1 MPDERRIEIRGGAVT
16 FKLLAG
22 GSGAPLVYFHSYYE
36 RSAWSPFLDCLA
48 RSFSVYAPSH
58 PGVAGPTRIETLHE
72 LLHLTPPH
80 HQPLSPP
87 PPERAPPGR
96 PSLAGLAGPPLAP
109 LFPPPAPGPTLVSP
123 PR

>member
-58 PGVAGPTRIETLHE
+58 PGVAGSTRPA
-72 LLHLTPPH
+72 TPPH
-80 HQPLSPP
+80 LLHPP
-87 PPERAPPGR
+87 PPPPDPLPPPRPPRAPPRG
-96 PSLAGLAGPPLAP
+96 PSFRGAAA
-109 LFPPPAPGPTLVSP
+109 APGA
-123 PR
+123 

>member
-58 PGVAGPTRIETLHE
+58 PGVAGSTGLETPPA
-72 LLHLTPPH
+72 LLH
-80 HQPLSPP
+80 
-87 PPERAPPGR
+87 
-96 PSLAGLAGPPLAP
+96 
-109 LFPPPAPGPTLVSP
+109 PPPAPDQLLP
-123 PR
+123 PLRPQRAHPVRPSFGGLAAARD

>member
-48 RSFSVYAPSH
+48 RSFSVYATSTM
-58 PGVAGPTRIETLHE
+58 GKSR
-72 LLHLTPPH
+72 
-80 HQPLSPP
+80 
-87 PPERAPPGR
+87 
-96 PSLAGLAGPPLAP
+96 
-109 LFPPPAPGPTLVSP
+109 
-123 PR
+123 